1 MEILEFI
8 KILKLI
14 DIFMNILRPAL
25 FFGIFA
31 KFFAENV
38 KLPRTKNLTS
48 RPCQALCDL
57 VRYFSTKNGPLW
69 AGMAGKVPDAAAI
82 PANVQACQIRT

>member
-8 KILKLI
+8 KMLKLI
-14 DIFMNILRPAL
+14 DIFDEYFAACAV
-25 FFGIFA
+25 FWIFA
-31 KFFAENV
+31 KVFAENV

-57 VRYFSTKNGPLW
+57 VGCFSTKNGPLW

-82 PANVQACQIRT
+82 PANVQACQIRA

>member
-1 MEILEFI
+1 MVILEFI
-8 KILKLI
+8 KTLKLI
-14 DIFMNILRPAL
+14 DIFDEY
-25 FFGIFA
+25 FA
-31 KFFAENV
+31 ACAVFCDFRESFAENV

-69 AGMAGKVPDAAAI
+69 ASMAGKVPDAAAI
-82 PANVQACQIRT
+82 PANVQACQIRA

>member
-8 KILKLI
+8 KTLKLI
-14 DIFMNILRPAL
+14 DICDEYFAACAV
-25 FFGIFA
+25 FGIFA
-31 KFFAENV
+31 KVFAENV

-57 VRYFSTKNGPLW
+57 VGCFSTKNGPLW
-69 AGMAGKVPDAAAI
+69 VGMAGKVPDAAAI
-82 PANVQACQIRT
+82 PANVQACQIGA

>member
-8 KILKLI
+8 KILKLT
-14 DIFMNILRPAL
+14 DILMTILRPAL

-31 KFFAENV
+31 KVFAENM

-57 VRYFSTKNGPLW
+57 VGCFSTKNGPL
-69 AGMAGKVPDAAAI
+69 
-82 PANVQACQIRT
+82 

>member
-14 DIFMNILRPAL
+14 DIFDEYFAVCAV
-25 FFGIFA
+25 FWIFA
-31 KFFAENV
+31 KVFAENV
-38 KLPRTKNLTS
+38 KLSRTKNLTS

-57 VRYFSTKNGPLW
+57 VRCFSTKNGPLW

-82 PANVQACQIRT
+82 PANVQACQIRA